1 MGTSCQPSDIDLLR
15 AAFPSW
21 SFGSIWISAGTGPDQ
36 RRLMAVK
43 GEVTLSAWTA
53 DDLAAMVTAESIAA
67 ALREEEEES

>member
-1 MGTSCQPSDIDLLR
+1 MTRPSPSSVR

-21 SFGSIWISAGTGPDQ
+21 SFASVWTAVASGPDQ

-43 GEVTLSAWTA
+43 GETVLSAWTA

-67 ALREEEEES
+67 ALRDESEE